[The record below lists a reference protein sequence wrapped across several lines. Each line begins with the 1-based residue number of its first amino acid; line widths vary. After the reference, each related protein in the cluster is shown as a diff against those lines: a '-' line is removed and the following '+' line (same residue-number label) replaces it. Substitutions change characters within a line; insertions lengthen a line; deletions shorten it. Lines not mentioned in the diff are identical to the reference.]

1 MISRVAR
8 NPEGTSPC
16 FANSPEKKTTKR
28 IARYIQLLYDTTNVM
43 KTVFKPTVSR
53 PSSRPD
59 LAGIF
64 EEMMQQLTLL
74 GHTLPKSAGALTPS
88 QLKILF
94 TLDFLGVPT
103 PMSRLS
109 AKLSVTPGT
118 LTRVASGLR
127 RKGYL
132 ERRRSAADD
141 RVVNLS
147 LTNRGQRAVGRIK
160 KYRGEFFANLCTT
173 LSHADCQRL
182 IESHRYIL
190 ETYRRI
196 LQQKRGEG
204 QI

>member
-1 MISRVAR
+1 
-8 NPEGTSPC
+8 
-16 FANSPEKKTTKR
+16 
-28 IARYIQLLYDTTNVM
+28 M
-43 KTVFKPTVSR
+43 KTVSKLAASPR
-53 PSSRPD
+53 SSGSV

-74 GHTLPKSAGALTPS
+74 GHTLPKSVGALTPS

-94 TLDFLGVPT
+94 TLDSLGVPT

-109 AKLSVTPGT
+109 AKLGVTPGT

-132 ERRRSAADD
+132 ERQRSAKDD

-147 LTNRGQRAVGRIK
+147 LTKRGQRAVSRIK
-160 KYRGEFFANLCTT
+160 QYRQEFFADMCDM

-196 LQQKRGEG
+196 LQEKKGEG
-204 QI
+204 